1 MRWIFIYLTLFLGA
15 CGGGGGSGGSA
26 PNIDTV
32 ATVPAPP
39 PQPEPGYTISGV
51 LTGLN
56 SIRDIE
62 LKVNDQSLLV
72 KSDGNFSFNNKL
84 QTGTE
89 YEVEVERESARQDCE
104 ITNEKGTIDLENIS
118 NVRVVCED
126 EKNLSLFSLD
136 TLNKIRLTMTLEE
149 WSALVLDTSRSNY
162 SIRNASGPAGFAL
175 SSWTHSEVYRQADF
189 DFIDDE
195 GMVVESIEKVAFKM
209 QGNTSRQF
217 PVDDSAEVAGTG
229 QSIPQRFSFSI
240 KFDEEFEDD
249 ESVYSCIDSNGNPA
263 AVDNN
268 SCFKIVGQDIP
279 EYKEADGREFRD
291 FEKLRFRYNRDDPT
305 YQREVLAHEILNQIG
320 VPTARATHIS
330 IEFVITGKD
339 DQTLFNQSLPQTYDM
354 GVFIMVEQIDK
365 PFLKSYFDKNGYLFK
380 VGVGNLSGLD
390 VVDEDCI
397 PYEDSEQFFNN
408 DFCIIGV
415 EKSDPESREEWLG
428 TENYQDPDFVNS
440 AINKE
445 GNAGNISQFVPYQ
458 PSYDLKTKKKSLKE
472 ARAEL
477 ISFAKFVQT
486 YPTPEQLATRFD
498 VEGFIKAQAAE
509 IVLGAVDH
517 YVRVAN
523 NYYLYFNEPSN
534 KWVYIPTDFDFTL
547 IDIPSINCE
556 IEPDHLLCN
565 TGFLN
570 FNKAFRDIIQTR
582 AFPTNE
588 PESLSG
594 YPDWAGRPLYPTGI
608 PLLWT
613 LIFSNTANQNRLY
626 QEMQSILDNQ
636 FDWHGS
642 IGSTLDSRDKRIRS
656 SILSTEASLG
666 GLLTSCELVY
676 NSEEIAG
683 NESLFCDKTKASI
696 KRFIEE
702 HSAVLQEEI
711 NLKSN

>member
-1 MRWIFIYLTLFLGA
+1 MKILFICKCMRWIFIYLTLFLAA
-15 CGGGGGSGGSA
+15 CGGGGGGSA
-26 PNIDTV
+26 PDKDTV
-32 ATVPAPP
+32 VTAPAPP

-149 WSALVLDTSRSNY
+149 WMAFILDTARSNY
-162 SIRNASGPAGFAL
+162 SVRSASGPAFSL

-195 GMVVESIEKVAFKM
+195 GTVVESIEKVGFKM

-249 ESVYSCIDSNGNPA
+249 ESVYSCIDTNGNPA
-263 AVDNN
+263 AVDND

-305 YQREVLAHEILNQIG
+305 YQREVLAHDILNQIG

-330 IEFVITGKD
+330 IEFVITGNNN
-339 DQTLFNQSLPQTYDM
+339 QTLLSQPLPQTYDM

-380 VGVGNLSGLD
+380 VGAPGNLSGSD
-390 VVDEDCI
+390 VVNDNCVL
-397 PYEDSEQFFNN
+397 YEDSNEYFNEN
-408 DFCIIGV
+408 FCVIGK

-445 GNAGNISQFVPYQ
+445 GNQGNVSQFVPYK
-458 PSYDLKTKKKSLKE
+458 PTYDLKTKKKSLKE

-498 VEGFIKAQAAE
+498 VPGFIKAQAAE

-534 KWVYIPTDFDFTL
+534 KWVYIPTDFDYTL
-547 IDIPSINCE
+547 IDIPSIDCDAN
-556 IEPDHLLCN
+556 PDHPLCN

-570 FNKAFRDIIQTR
+570 FNKTFRDIIQTR
-582 AFPTNE
+582 AF
-588 PESLSG
+588 
-594 YPDWAGRPLYPTGI
+594 
-608 PLLWT
+608 
-613 LIFSNTANQNRLY
+613 
-626 QEMQSILDNQ
+626 
-636 FDWHGS
+636 
-642 IGSTLDSRDKRIRS
+642 S
-656 SILSTEASLG
+656 SPG
-666 GLLTSCELVY
+666 
-676 NSEEIAG
+676 
-683 NESLFCDKTKASI
+683 
-696 KRFIEE
+696 
-702 HSAVLQEEI
+702 
-711 NLKSN
+711 